1 MEKLIVEKL
10 EIIREEDYQKVKK
23 TLNKKD
29 DYFYEQEFGN
39 FNAIFNATP
48 QIFLNKQK

>member
-1 MEKLIVEKL
+1 MEKLIIVKI

-23 TLNKKD
+23 TPNKKEH
-29 DYFYEQEFGN
+29 YFYEQEFGY

-48 QIFLNKQK
+48 